1 MESAR
6 TNTSW
11 KLWFE
16 CELFGESLSER
27 VQAEYLL
34 QAARP
39 SNLPSDDAG
48 MGCPIQNVPRLAAQ
62 PSLLSETT
70 TGKGRGSHVAGVM
83 PTATRPTGGISRFA
97 DGGSAAGKR

>member
-1 MESAR
+1 MNA
-6 TNTSW
+6 N
-11 KLWFE
+11 
-16 CELFGESLSER
+16 SLVNPFHSER

-97 DGGSAAGKR
+97 DGRSAAGKR